1 MHGREWVNILHNVW
15 SVIQKKG
22 IILDEVMLFCF
33 TKESIFY
40 ERKNT
45 QKTSIFT
52 FYCMLCKY
60 KIKSHTILLKL
71 NKLTND
77 QNKSTKTN
85 ACNKYVN
92 K

>member
-1 MHGREWVNILHNVW
+1 
-15 SVIQKKG
+15 
-22 IILDEVMLFCF
+22 MLFCF
-33 TKESIFY
+33 ISPKKVFSLKEKI
-40 ERKNT
+40 RKKLP
-45 QKTSIFT
+45 QHFT
-52 FYCMLCKY
+52 FYCMFCKY

-85 ACNKYVN
+85 ACKKYVN